1 MSEKNV
7 RLGKRKLIC
16 GIKNCRVR
24 ESRYISKSGDFQK
37 TPNICDDCLE
47 KAYGIMTAAESTPG
61 GVAFGKVY
69 SSTGSG
75 KVVRMKKKK
84 LLCAVKGCPSRESWY
99 ISAGGDFYGSPN
111 ICSDCLKKAY
121 AECFQAADLSGF
133 DIVCTPFESGGT
145 SFTGH
150 PARGSAAGEWI
161 LTNQAYYMSCSL
173 FKAGDVVSLE
183 ITGTDL
189 GGDDRVTVNGANI
202 GISTVAGYDI
212 PKTVLTSAIELFIT
226 LGKNATVKVRYYDP
240 APVAAEASQ
249 ALEAAPAAE
258 AEATPV
264 AEASSAAEA
273 AVAASPAKAAPKRK
287 VTTKSAE
294 DGEKA

>member
-61 GVAFGKVY
+61 GVVFGKVY

-133 DIVCTPFESGGT
+133 DIVCTPYESGSASVT
-145 SFTGH
+145 TH
-150 PARGSAAGEWI
+150 PVKGSADGVWTF
-161 LTNQAYYMSCSL
+161 TNGAYYLNSYI
-173 FKAGDVVSLE
+173 FKAGDVVSVTVTASQ
-183 ITGTDL
+183 TGTDNIVEVN
-189 GGDDRVTVNGANI
+189 DVSSSFESEATITV
-202 GISTVAGYDI
+202 
-212 PKTVLTSAIELFIT
+212 PKTVLTKPILISGA
-226 LGKNATVKVRYYDP
+226 LGTSFTVKVNY
-240 APVAAEASQ
+240 AEIAEA
-249 ALEAAPAAE
+249 ALSANTV
-258 AEATPV
+258 EATPV
-264 AEASSAAEA
+264 VLKADESTDDEEN
-273 AVAASPAKAAPKRK
+273 VKVIKKAKTVKKNAL
-287 VTTKSAE
+287 E
-294 DGEKA
+294 